1 MNADL
6 NNDESIWSIK
16 EANNILCKSCIA
28 ATCVSGFCEYLLA
41 ISGLLLFGHNV
52 FDNILLNYSPRTTL
66 ITVCRFLYSLVVLCT
81 YGVIVFPP
89 RRMIMGYI
97 KFKS

>member
-1 MNADL
+1 M
-6 NNDESIWSIK
+6 
-16 EANNILCKSCIA
+16 
-28 ATCVSGFCEYLLA
+28 
-41 ISGLLLFGHNV
+41 
-52 FDNILLNYSPRTTL
+52 
-66 ITVCRFLYSLVVLCT
+66 TVCRFAYALVVICS